1 MKGEK
6 LDRFIFEIV
15 RALRYPDNIRI
26 GCIEEKLKDAI
37 KVITEGNKTIRTKVY
52 EQIDAIVESEF
63 DYDTSIYGNDVE
75 KAKSDMK
82 SDYDILFY
90 KK

>member
-6 LDRFIFEIV
+6 LNDFTHEIV
-15 RALRYPDNIRI
+15 SALRYPDNIRI

-37 KVITEGNKTIRTKVY
+37 KVITKGNKTIRTKVY
-52 EQIDAIVESEF
+52 EWIDILVESEL
-63 DYDTSIYGNDVE
+63 DYDTLTYGTDVE

-82 SDYDILFY
+82 SDYDIMFY
-90 KK
+90 